1 MKIMLMNKEVIKMD
15 MYQKRKIRA
24 EKKNNDNEK
33 NFSKASI
40 SWFPGHM
47 QKTKRQIGELLPLI
61 DVVYELVDSR
71 IPYSSK
77 IVDIDNTIKNK
88 PRILIMTKY
97 DLCDKVETDKWIK
110 YYEEMGYSVVR
121 ANLNTNDSIKDIVNL
136 TNKIMLDVNKKRIDS
151 GLKEKQIKALV
162 IGIPNVGKS
171 TLINKMAGK
180 KVSDVGN
187 RPGVTKNLVWLKTS
201 SNILLLDTPGILWPK
216 FDNHEVALNLA
227 SMTAIKQEILDKD
240 EIAVYILKK
249 LDKYYK
255 EILKNR
261 YNINYLD
268 EDICVTYDTI
278 GKKIGAIV
286 SGGEIDY
293 NRVSDY
299 ILNDI
304 KNEYIKGITFDRR
317 EKL

>member
-1 MKIMLMNKEVIKMD
+1 MDNKTNI
-15 MYQKRKIRA
+15 
-24 EKKNNDNEK
+24 N
-33 NFSKASI
+33 
-40 SWFPGHM
+40 WFPGHM

-97 DLCDKVETDKWIK
+97 DLCDKIETDKWIK

-121 ANLNTNDSIKDIVNL
+121 ANLNTNDSIKDIINL
-136 TNKIMLDVNKKRIDS
+136 TNKIMSDVNKKRINN

-187 RPGVTKNLVWLKTS
+187 RPGVTKNLVWLKTN

-216 FDNHEVALNLA
+216 FDSHKVALNLA

-240 EIAVYILKK
+240 ELAVYILNT
-249 LDKYYK
+249 LEKYYP
-255 EILKNR
+255 EILKTR
-261 YNINYLD
+261 YKVNNID
-268 EDICVTYDTI
+268 EDICITYDII
-278 GKKIGAIV
+278 GKNIGAII

-293 NRVSDY
+293 NRVSEY
-299 ILNDI
+299 VLNDI
-304 KNEYIKGITFDRR
+304 KNEYINAITFDRMDDNDAR
-317 EKL
+317 N

>member
-1 MKIMLMNKEVIKMD
+1 MD

-24 EKKNNDNEK
+24 EKKNNNSQK
-33 NFSKASI
+33 SFSKVPI

-47 QKTKRQIGELLPLI
+47 QKTKRQISELLQLI
-61 DVVYELVDSR
+61 DVVYELIDSR

-97 DLCDKVETDKWIK
+97 DLCDKEETNKWIK
-110 YYEEMGYSVVR
+110 YYEKKGYKVIK
-121 ANLNTNDSIKDIVNL
+121 ANLNTNDSIKDIVNE
-136 TNKIMLDVNKKRIDS
+136 TNSLMENINQKRNNS
-151 GLKEKQIKALV
+151 GMKEKVIKVLV

-180 KVSDVGN
+180 KVANVGN
-187 RPGVTKNLVWLKTS
+187 KPGVTKNLVWLKTK

-216 FDNHEVALNLA
+216 FDNQKVALNLA

-240 EIAVYILKK
+240 ELAVYILNTLYNYYPNK
-249 LDKYYK
+249 LK
-255 EILKNR
+255 ER
-261 YNINYLD
+261 YNISYID
-268 EDICVTYDTI
+268 EDLCETYDII

-293 NRVSDY
+293 NRVSEY

-304 KNEYIKGITFDRR
+304 KNEYIKDITFDRMN
-317 EKL
+317 EYES

>member
-1 MKIMLMNKEVIKMD
+1 MDNKTNI
-15 MYQKRKIRA
+15 
-24 EKKNNDNEK
+24 N
-33 NFSKASI
+33 
-40 SWFPGHM
+40 WFPGHM

-97 DLCDKVETDKWIK
+97 DLCDKIETDKWIK

-121 ANLNTNDSIKDIVNL
+121 ANLNTNDSIKDIINL
-136 TNKIMLDVNKKRIDS
+136 TNKIMSDVNKKRINN

-187 RPGVTKNLVWLKTS
+187 RPGVTKNLVWLKTN

-216 FDNHEVALNLA
+216 FDNHKVALNLA

-240 EIAVYILKK
+240 ELAVYILNT
-249 LDKYYK
+249 LEKYYP
-255 EILKNR
+255 EILKTR
-261 YNINYLD
+261 YKVNNID
-268 EDICVTYDTI
+268 EDICITYDII
-278 GKKIGAIV
+278 GKNIGAII

-293 NRVSDY
+293 NRVSEY
-299 ILNDI
+299 VLNDI
-304 KNEYIKGITFDRR
+304 KNEYINAITFDRMDDNDAR
-317 EKL
+317 N

>member
-1 MKIMLMNKEVIKMD
+1 MD
-15 MYQKRKIRA
+15 MYQKRKMRA
-24 EKKNNDNEK
+24 EKKKDDSPKSFPSVGIN
-33 NFSKASI
+33 
-40 SWFPGHM
+40 WFPGHM

-97 DLCDKVETDKWIK
+97 DLCDKIETDKWIK

-121 ANLNTNDSIKDIVNL
+121 ANLNTNVSIKDIINL
-136 TNKIMLDVNKKRIDS
+136 TNKIMSDINKKRINN

-187 RPGVTKNLVWLKTS
+187 RPGVTKNLVWLKTN

-216 FDNHEVALNLA
+216 FDSHKVALNLA

-240 EIAVYILKK
+240 ELAVYILNT
-249 LDKYYK
+249 LEKYYP
-255 EILKNR
+255 EILKSR
-261 YNINYLD
+261 YKVNNID
-268 EDICVTYDTI
+268 EDICITYDII
-278 GKKIGAIV
+278 GKSIGAII

-293 NRVSDY
+293 NRVSEY

-304 KNEYIKGITFDRR
+304 KNEYINGITFDRIDEYDIR
-317 EKL
+317 N

>member
-1 MKIMLMNKEVIKMD
+1 MDNKTNI
-15 MYQKRKIRA
+15 
-24 EKKNNDNEK
+24 N
-33 NFSKASI
+33 
-40 SWFPGHM
+40 WFPGHM

-97 DLCDKVETDKWIK
+97 DLCDKIETDKWIK

-121 ANLNTNDSIKDIVNL
+121 ANLNTNDSIKDIINL
-136 TNKIMLDVNKKRIDS
+136 TNKIMSDVNKKRINN

-187 RPGVTKNLVWLKTS
+187 RPGVTKNLVWLKTN

-216 FDNHEVALNLA
+216 FDNHKVALNLA

-240 EIAVYILKK
+240 ELAVYILNT
-249 LDKYYK
+249 LEKYYP
-255 EILKNR
+255 EILKTR
-261 YNINYLD
+261 YKVNNID
-268 EDICVTYDTI
+268 EDICITYDII
-278 GKKIGAIV
+278 GKNIGAII

-293 NRVSDY
+293 NRVSEY
-299 ILNDI
+299 VLNDI
-304 KNEYIKGITFDRR
+304 KNEYINGITFDRMDDYDAR
-317 EKL
+317 N